1 MMPRSDAPARQSRRV
16 SHQPRQ
22 KSTAGIDTHQIAGF
36 PSGRTSWDHDGP
48 GGQPVAGQG
57 WVPAAL
63 V

>member
-1 MMPRSDAPARQSRRV
+1 MTPKSDAPARQSRRV

-22 KSTAGIDTHQIAGF
+22 NSMAGIDTHQIAGL
-36 PSGRTSWDHDGP
+36 PSGRTSWDHDGS

-57 WVPAAL
+57 CVPAAL